1 MSANLIGHISRV
13 HDFKSSTAV
22 QRCSRGIILR
32 LDLADVGAA
41 RYQEATFLTSVH
53 GTQQLAQQREGSGLL
68 LVVISCPSLGYD
80 SWVAAVE
87 YFEGQQ

>member
-22 QRCSRGIILR
+22 QHCSRGIILR

-53 GTQQLAQQREGSGLL
+53 GTQQREGSGLL